1 MRCFSGPRGAR
12 RATGRRVE
20 ACRAVGS
27 TVSSGAQW
35 FDQLGAVHCDGLL
48 RRRLGLLIV
57 PGYSLL

>member
-1 MRCFSGPRGAR
+1 
-12 RATGRRVE
+12 
-20 ACRAVGS
+20 
-27 TVSSGAQW
+27 VSSGAQW